1 MKRRAVNIKVRMEIP
16 AASFQF
22 PKNGMEWNA
31 IFVTVYDGELGAV
44 RRYVI
49 ALWLRFDPS
58 RVACPGYQAKR
69 HLDCIF

>member
-1 MKRRAVNIKVRMEIP
+1 MEIP
-16 AASFQF
+16 AANASTI
-22 PKNGMEWNA
+22 PREWAVGWNA

-58 RVACPGYQAKR
+58 RVAWPER
-69 HLDCIF
+69 ETS